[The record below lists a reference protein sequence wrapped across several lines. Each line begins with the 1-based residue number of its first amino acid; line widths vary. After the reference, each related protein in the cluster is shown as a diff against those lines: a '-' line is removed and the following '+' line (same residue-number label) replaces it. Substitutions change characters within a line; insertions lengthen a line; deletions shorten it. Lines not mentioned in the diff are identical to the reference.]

1 MAYTGEFYKRFWE
14 DIKWLLLDQFQY
26 AIKHGKLSIDQ
37 RRGVIT
43 TVPKGNKDRT
53 KLDNWR
59 PISLLN
65 VDYKIFAKVLASRLC
80 TFLPDIIH
88 PNQTGF
94 VKGRYIGENIRL
106 IDDLLVISAYRNLEG
121 FLVALDFE
129 KAYDKI
135 DWLFKDRALE
145 WFGMGVQYRN
155 MVRCLYNGAMSCVVN
170 NGYASEFFVVSRGV
184 RQGCPIK
191 ITRTVY
197 LQNFQFCLLYRII
210 TYGTLLYKMNIN
222 THDICS
228 MNVIQFYIVFSNAL
242 LLLVYGEN

>member
-1 MAYTGEFYKRFWE
+1 M
-14 DIKWLLLDQFQY
+14 
-26 AIKHGKLSIDQ
+26 
-37 RRGVIT
+37 IT

-53 KLDNWR
+53 KLENWR

-65 VDYKIFAKVLASRLC
+65 VDYKFFAEVLASRLC

-135 DWLFKDRALE
+135 D
-145 WFGMGVQYRN
+145 
-155 MVRCLYNGAMSCVVN
+155 C
-170 NGYASEFFVVSRGV
+170 FF
-184 RQGCPIK
+184 
-191 ITRTVY
+191 
-197 LQNFQFCLLYRII
+197 L
-210 TYGTLLYKMNIN
+210 
-222 THDICS
+222 
-228 MNVIQFYIVFSNAL
+228 
-242 LLLVYGEN
+242 